1 MEMHF
6 NYAGDLDST
15 SLDGTYFLIGFS
27 KVGVY
32 DFTLGIR
39 KKNSNFPWEM

>member
-1 MEMHF
+1 MCF
-6 NYAGDLDST
+6 NYAGLDLDSA

-32 DFTLGIR
+32 DFILWIR
-39 KKNSNFPWEM
+39 KNSNFPWEM